1 MSTATSTV
9 NPYDF
14 LDVSALLTEEER
26 LVRETAR
33 SFVRDRVL
41 PDINEWFDAGTPY
54 PKELFREMGR
64 LGLLGM
70 HLEGYGC
77 AGMGA
82 VAYGIVAE
90 EIEYGDAALRSSL
103 SVQGSLS
110 MFPIWQYGSEEQK
123 QRWLPGMAAGD
134 ICGCFGLTEAEAGS
148 NPAGMRTSARKVGG
162 DWVINGSKTW
172 ISNGTIADVAIVWAR
187 ADDGTV
193 RGFAVPTDTPGF
205 EAREIPHRMSLRAS
219 RVSEL
224 SFTDMRVSDADLL
237 PGVQSMRGPLSCLSE
252 ARYGIVW
259 GVIGSAR
266 ACFESALEYQLQ
278 REQFGKPL
286 AAFQLSQRKFAGMVC
301 EISKAQLLAL
311 HLGRL
316 KEQGVVRPEQISV
329 GKMNNVREALNIAR
343 EARGML
349 GGNGIALEFNI
360 IRHMLNLE
368 SVITYEG
375 TNEMHELIIGH
386 AVTGIPAFS

>member
-1 MSTATSTV
+1 MSATV

-14 LDVSALLTEEER
+14 LDVDALFTEEER
-26 LVRETAR
+26 LVRATTR

-41 PDINEWFDAGTPY
+41 PGINEWFEAGTPY
-54 PKELFREMGR
+54 PKELFKEMGR

-82 VAYGIVAE
+82 VAYGIVGE

-110 MFPIWQYGSEEQK
+110 MFPIWKYGSEEQK

-134 ICGCFGLTEAEAGS
+134 IYGCFGLTEPESGS
-148 NPAGMRTSARKVGG
+148 DPASMRTRARRDGA
-162 DWVINGSKTW
+162 DWVIDGTKSW
-172 ISNGTIADVAIVWAR
+172 ISNGTIADIAIIWAR
-187 ADDGTV
+187 TDEGI
-193 RGFAVPTDTPGF
+193 RGFVVPTDTPGF
-205 EAREIPHRMSLRAS
+205 ESREIPHRMSLRAS

-224 SFTDMRVSDADLL
+224 SLTGVRLSDEYRL
-237 PGVQSMRGPLSCLSE
+237 PEVTSMRGPLSCLNE

-266 ACFESALEYQLQ
+266 ACFESALDYSKQ

-286 AAFQLSQRKFAGMVC
+286 AAFQLTQRKFADMVC

-311 HLGRL
+311 HVGRM
-316 KEQGVVRPEQISV
+316 KEQGTVRPDQISLA
-329 GKMNNVREALNIAR
+329 KLNNVREALKIAR
-343 EARGML
+343 EARSIL
-349 GGNGIALEFNI
+349 GGNGIALEFQI

-368 SVITYEG
+368 SVYTYEG
-375 TNEMHELIIGH
+375 TNEVHTLIIGN
-386 AVTGIPAFS
+386 AVTGISAFA

>member
-1 MSTATSTV
+1 MSTV

-14 LDVSALLTEEER
+14 LDVDALLSEEER
-26 LVRETAR
+26 LVRATAR

-41 PDINEWFDAGTPY
+41 PDINEWFETGTPY

-64 LGLLGM
+64 LGMLGM

-103 SVQGSLS
+103 SVQGSLA
-110 MFPIWQYGSEEQK
+110 MFPIWKFGSEEQK
-123 QRWLPGMAAGD
+123 QRWLPGMAAGE
-134 ICGCFGLTEAEAGS
+134 ICGCFGLTEAESGS
-148 NPAGMRTSARKVGG
+148 DPSSMRTRARRDGA
-162 DWVINGSKTW
+162 DWVIDGSKTW
-172 ISNGTIADVAIVWAR
+172 ISNGTIADIAIIWAR
-187 ADDGTV
+187 TDEGI
-193 RGFAVPTDTPGF
+193 RGFVVPTDTPGF
-205 EAREIPHRMSLRAS
+205 ESREIPNRMSLRAS

-224 SFTDMRVSDADLL
+224 SLTGVRLSDEYRL
-237 PGVQSMRGPLSCLSE
+237 PEATSMRGPLSCLNE

-266 ACFESALEYQLQ
+266 ACFESALDYSKQ

-286 AAFQLSQRKFAGMVC
+286 AAFQLTQRKFADMVC

-311 HLGRL
+311 HLGRM
-316 KEQGVVRPEQISV
+316 KEQGTVRPDQISV
-329 GKMNNVREALNIAR
+329 GKMNNVREALKIAR
-343 EARGML
+343 EARSIL
-349 GGNGIALEFNI
+349 GGNGIALEFQI

-368 SVITYEG
+368 SVYTYEG
-375 TNEMHELIIGH
+375 TNEVHTLIIGN
-386 AVTGIPAFS
+386 AVTGIPAFA

>member
-1 MSTATSTV
+1 MSATV

-14 LDVSALLTEEER
+14 LDVDALLTEEER
-26 LVRETAR
+26 LVRATAR
-33 SFVRDRVL
+33 DFVRDRVL
-41 PDINEWFDAGTPY
+41 PDINEWFEAGTPY
-54 PKELFREMGR
+54 PKELFKEMGR

-110 MFPIWQYGSEEQK
+110 MFPIWKYGSEEQK

-134 ICGCFGLTEAEAGS
+134 ICGCFGLTEAESGS
-148 NPAGMRTSARKVGG
+148 DPASMRTRARRDGA
-162 DWVINGSKTW
+162 DWVIDGSKAW
-172 ISNGTIADVAIVWAR
+172 ISNGTVADIAIIWAR
-187 ADDGTV
+187 TDEGI
-193 RGFAVPTDTPGF
+193 RGFVVPTDAPGF

-224 SFTDMRVSDADLL
+224 SLTGVRLSDEYLL
-237 PGVQSMRGPLSCLSE
+237 PGVTSMRGPLSCLSE

-266 ACFESALEYQLQ
+266 ACFESALDYSKQ

-286 AAFQLSQRKFAGMVC
+286 AAFQLTQRKFADMVC

-316 KEQGVVRPEQISV
+316 KEQGTVRPDQISL
-329 GKMNNVREALNIAR
+329 GKMNNVREALKIAR
-343 EARGML
+343 EARSIL
-349 GGNGIALEFNI
+349 GGNGIALEFQI

-368 SVITYEG
+368 SVYTYEG
-375 TNEMHELIIGH
+375 TNEVHTLILGNS
-386 AVTGIPAFS
+386 VTGISAFA

>member
-1 MSTATSTV
+1 M

-14 LDVSALLTEEER
+14 LDVEALLTEEER
-26 LVRETAR
+26 LVRASVR
-33 SFVRDRVL
+33 AFVRDRVL
-41 PDINEWFDAGTPY
+41 PDINDWFETGTPY

-77 AGMGA
+77 AGASA
-82 VAYGIVAE
+82 VAYGVAAE
-90 EIEYGDAALRSSL
+90 EVEYGDAALRSSL

-123 QRWLPGMAAGD
+123 QRWLPGMALGD
-134 ICGCFGLTEAEAGS
+134 ICGCFGLTEPESGS
-148 NPAGMRTSARKVGG
+148 DPASMRTKARRDGS
-162 DWVINGSKTW
+162 DWIIDGTKTW
-172 ISNGTIADVAIVWAR
+172 ISNGTIADIAIIWAR

-193 RGFAVPTDTPGF
+193 RGFVVPTDTPGF
-205 EAREIPHRMSLRAS
+205 EAREIPNRMSLRAS

-224 SFTDMRVSDADLL
+224 SLTGVRVSDEHLL
-237 PGVQSMRGPLSCLSE
+237 PGVQSMRGPLSCLNE

-259 GVIGSAR
+259 GAIGSAR
-266 ACFESALEYQLQ
+266 ACFEAALEYGKQ
-278 REQFGKPL
+278 REQFNTPIAG
-286 AAFQLSQRKFAGMVC
+286 FQLTQRKYADMVV

-316 KEQGVVRPEQISV
+316 KDAGAVRSDQISV
-329 GKMNNVREALNIAR
+329 GKLNNVREALKIAR
-343 EARGML
+343 EARSIL
-349 GGNGIALEFNI
+349 GGNGIALEFNV

-368 SVITYEG
+368 SVYTYEG
-375 TNEMHELIIGH
+375 TNEVHTLIIGN